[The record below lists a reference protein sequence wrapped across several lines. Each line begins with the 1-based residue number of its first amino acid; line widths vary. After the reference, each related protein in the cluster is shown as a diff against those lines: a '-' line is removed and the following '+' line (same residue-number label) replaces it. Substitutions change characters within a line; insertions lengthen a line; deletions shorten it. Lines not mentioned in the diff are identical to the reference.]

1 MPSAG
6 RPLITANQVTLAR
19 LIPMPLLAWLIYR
32 GAEQGYKNNPYMW
45 AALIA
50 GTLIGCTDWVDG
62 LLARKYGPTVLGG
75 LLDPIAD
82 KIFNAFAYT
91 PFVDT
96 ALTETRQIA
105 ANMEERTYESLIM
118 RYAALVSP
126 AAMGF
131 GLQALV
137 EVTLEDHSEKTVEA
151 FEAAIRAR
159 PEVVACY
166 AVTGDMDFLLHVF
179 ATDLNAFS
187 DFALKALLRMPGVKG
202 TRSSFIMQAIKSDL
216 AWAPAPRLK

>member
-1 MPSAG
+1 MTTLDEIDRKIIAALQAEGRLAIVDLADKVGLSATPCQRRVKRLEEEG
-6 RPLITANQVTLAR
+6 LIT
-19 LIPMPLLAWLIYR
+19 
-32 GAEQGYKNNPYMW
+32 
-45 AALIA
+45 
-50 GTLIGCTDWVDG
+50 
-62 LLARKYGPTVLGG
+62 
-75 LLDPIAD
+75 
-82 KIFNAFAYT
+82 
-91 PFVDT
+91 
-96 ALTETRQIA
+96 
-105 ANMEERTYESLIM
+105 

-159 PEVVACY
+159 AEVVACY

-179 ATDLNAFS
+179 ATDLNSFS

-202 TRSSFIMQAIKSDL
+202 TRSSFIMQAVKSDL
-216 AWAPAPRLK
+216 AWAPSPRLK

>member
-1 MPSAG
+1 MSALDEIDRKIIAALQAEG
-6 RPLITANQVTLAR
+6 RLPIVDLADRVGLSATPCQRRVKRLEEEGLIT
-19 LIPMPLLAWLIYR
+19 
-32 GAEQGYKNNPYMW
+32 
-45 AALIA
+45 
-50 GTLIGCTDWVDG
+50 
-62 LLARKYGPTVLGG
+62 
-75 LLDPIAD
+75 
-82 KIFNAFAYT
+82 
-91 PFVDT
+91 
-96 ALTETRQIA
+96 
-105 ANMEERTYESLIM
+105 

-151 FEAAIRAR
+151 IESAIRAR

-166 AVTGDMDFLLHVF
+166 AVTGDMDFLLHIF
-179 ATDLNAFS
+179 APDLASFS

-216 AWAPAPRLK
+216 AWAPTPRLKKANPPARRASPHRSPFMPVLPRALEVQGEMTAIRRDIHAHPEL

>member
-1 MPSAG
+1 MTTLDAIDQKIIAALQAEGRLAIVDLADKVGLSATPCQRRVKRLEEEG
-6 RPLITANQVTLAR
+6 LIT
-19 LIPMPLLAWLIYR
+19 
-32 GAEQGYKNNPYMW
+32 
-45 AALIA
+45 
-50 GTLIGCTDWVDG
+50 
-62 LLARKYGPTVLGG
+62 
-75 LLDPIAD
+75 
-82 KIFNAFAYT
+82 
-91 PFVDT
+91 
-96 ALTETRQIA
+96 
-105 ANMEERTYESLIM
+105 

-159 PEVVACY
+159 AEVVACY

-179 ATDLNAFS
+179 ATDLNSFS

-216 AWAPAPRLK
+216 AWVPSPRLK

>member
-1 MPSAG
+1 MTTLDEIDRKIIAALQAEG
-6 RPLITANQVTLAR
+6 RLAIVDLADKVGLSPTPCQRRVKRLEEEGLIT
-19 LIPMPLLAWLIYR
+19 
-32 GAEQGYKNNPYMW
+32 
-45 AALIA
+45 
-50 GTLIGCTDWVDG
+50 
-62 LLARKYGPTVLGG
+62 
-75 LLDPIAD
+75 
-82 KIFNAFAYT
+82 
-91 PFVDT
+91 
-96 ALTETRQIA
+96 
-105 ANMEERTYESLIM
+105 

-159 PEVVACY
+159 TEVVACY

-179 ATDLNAFS
+179 ATDLNSFS

-202 TRSSFIMQAIKSDL
+202 TRSSFIMQAVKSDL
-216 AWAPAPRLK
+216 AWAPSPRLK

>member
-1 MPSAG
+1 MTALDEIDRKIIAALQAEG
-6 RPLITANQVTLAR
+6 RLPVVDLADRVGLSPTPCQRRVKRLEEQGLIT
-19 LIPMPLLAWLIYR
+19 
-32 GAEQGYKNNPYMW
+32 
-45 AALIA
+45 
-50 GTLIGCTDWVDG
+50 
-62 LLARKYGPTVLGG
+62 
-75 LLDPIAD
+75 
-82 KIFNAFAYT
+82 
-91 PFVDT
+91 
-96 ALTETRQIA
+96 
-105 ANMEERTYESLIM
+105 

-179 ATDLNAFS
+179 ATDLASFS

>member
-1 MPSAG
+1 M
-6 RPLITANQVTLAR
+6 TTLDE
-19 LIPMPLLAWLIYR
+19 IDKKII
-32 GAEQGYKNNPYMW
+32 
-45 AALIA
+45 AALQAEGRLPIVDLA
-50 GTLIGCTDWVDG
+50 DRVGLSATPCQRRVKRLEEEGLIV
-62 LLARKYGPTVLGG
+62 
-75 LLDPIAD
+75 
-82 KIFNAFAYT
+82 
-91 PFVDT
+91 
-96 ALTETRQIA
+96 
-105 ANMEERTYESLIM
+105 

-159 PEVVACY
+159 AEVVACY

-179 ATDLNAFS
+179 APDLNSFS

-202 TRSSFIMQAIKSDL
+202 TRSSFIMQAVKSDL
-216 AWAPAPRLK
+216 AWAPSQRLK

>member
-1 MPSAG
+1 MTTLDAIDQKIIAALQAEGRLAIVDLADKVGLSATPCQRRVKRLEEEG
-6 RPLITANQVTLAR
+6 LIT
-19 LIPMPLLAWLIYR
+19 
-32 GAEQGYKNNPYMW
+32 
-45 AALIA
+45 
-50 GTLIGCTDWVDG
+50 
-62 LLARKYGPTVLGG
+62 
-75 LLDPIAD
+75 
-82 KIFNAFAYT
+82 
-91 PFVDT
+91 
-96 ALTETRQIA
+96 
-105 ANMEERTYESLIM
+105 

-179 ATDLNAFS
+179 ATDLNSFS

-216 AWAPAPRLK
+216 AWAPNPRLK